1 MTRTRLVFDDAVL
14 AVANLDP
21 DLLKAL
27 RRTATG
33 AADDGVEFYVNS
45 GCLPAYVCHRH
56 SGSEDAAAVTS
67 TFRTG
72 NNDGERGRTMAQ
84 VDTAETE
91 QGGAGP
97 RDTGSGTWR
106 GRIRRAIRTGSRPEP
121 WKRGP
126 VLAALALL
134 LGLFMLLHARIP
146 NRIGNLGSL
155 VETFLPWFGL
165 FIPVLLAG
173 ALWRRSASA
182 VAALLLPVMVWLN
195 LFGGLLVD
203 KSHPGSDVIVA
214 THNVNAD
221 NPDPAGTARD
231 LAASGADV
239 LALEEVTPQA
249 KPLYEKELSKAY
261 PYHAVQ
267 GTVGLWSKLPLSD
280 TRPVDIET
288 DYGPL
293 AATKPADVK
302 MAYNRALRTTVAT
315 DQGPLAVYVAH
326 LGSVRVNPRA
336 GFWTDSRDRGAQA
349 LGKAIAAERNER
361 VVLLG
366 DLNGT
371 LDDRAFADITSQ
383 MHSAQDTAGD
393 GFGFS
398 WPANFPMARID
409 QILVRGVKP
418 ESSWVLAATGS
429 DHLPVAAG
437 IRW

>member
-1 MTRTRLVFDDAVL
+1 M
-14 AVANLDP
+14 
-21 DLLKAL
+21 
-27 RRTATG
+27 
-33 AADDGVEFYVNS
+33 
-45 GCLPAYVCHRH
+45 
-56 SGSEDAAAVTS
+56 
-67 TFRTG
+67 TG
-72 NNDGERGRTMAQ
+72 NERGLTRAQ
-84 VDTAETE
+84 VDTAETG
-91 QGGAGP
+91 QGGAGR
-97 RDTGSGTWR
+97 RDTGSGTR
-106 GRIRRAIRTGSRPEP
+106 RAGIRRAIRIGSRPGP

-182 VAALLLPVMVWLN
+182 VVALLLPFTVWLH
-195 LFGGLLVD
+195 LFGALLSD
-203 KSHPGSDVIVA
+203 KSHPGGDLTVA
-214 THNVNAD
+214 SHNVGAE

-239 LALEEVTPQA
+239 LALQEMTEQA
-249 KPLYEKELSKAY
+249 RGTYEKGLAKAY
-261 PYHAVQ
+261 PYHTVQ

-280 TRPVDIET
+280 TQPVDIKM
-288 DYGPL
+288 DVGPL
-293 AATKPADVK
+293 ANTKPVDIK

-326 LGSVRVNPRA
+326 LGSARVNPRG

-349 LGKAIAAERNER
+349 LGKAIAAEQNER

-371 LDDRAFADITSQ
+371 MDDRAFAGITSQ
-383 MHSAQDTAGD
+383 LRSAQNAAGD
-393 GFGFS
+393 GFGFT
-398 WPANFPMARID
+398 WPASFPVVRID
-409 QILVRGVKP
+409 QILVRGVEP
-418 ESSWVLAATGS
+418 ESSWSLPATGS
-429 DHLPVAAG
+429 DHLPVAAR
-437 IRW
+437 ISW